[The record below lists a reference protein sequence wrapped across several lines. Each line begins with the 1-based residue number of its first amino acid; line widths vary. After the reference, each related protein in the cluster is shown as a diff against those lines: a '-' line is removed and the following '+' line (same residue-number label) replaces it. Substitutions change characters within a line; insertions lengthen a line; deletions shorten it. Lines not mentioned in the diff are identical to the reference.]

1 MGRSTFALIF
11 FLFASVSVFGQKCAL
26 TVLNELRQPVT
37 HITLFDGISRK
48 VSNINGVFEINCAA
62 DSLDL
67 RAEGYDSYG
76 MSRKGSFPDTI
87 ILFHSSKA
95 MDEVTITKE
104 RLLYFDIGYLPPLKG
119 VQIVTGTSSIIQ
131 LEKHGGAKSS
141 ANPRELFAKIP
152 GLNIWESD
160 GAGIQMGVG
169 GRGLSPNR
177 AANFNMRQNGYDISA
192 DALGYPESYYTPPLE
207 ALQSV
212 EIIRGSASLQYGTQ
226 FGGLMNFVFKDPNPI
241 SKFDLIFRNTVG
253 NMGYYGNFTR
263 ISGTNKRWSYQAYYQ
278 LKTGNGWRP
287 NSDFSQHQGFAQF
300 SYQLNEKQRVRLEY
314 TKMYYLAQQPG
325 GLTDKQF
332 EDDAMQ
338 SNRTRNWFSVDWN
351 ILALHYDF
359 QINKSLLFN
368 FRSFGMISERNALGF
383 LGKINQAD
391 PMGQRDLIHGTFKNA
406 GAEARL
412 MKQYEVGQ
420 SRGGL
425 LFGARFYKGQT
436 TGIQGL
442 ASDGSDADFTYNN
455 PDSPENSAYDFP
467 SLNTAFFAENIFFLG
482 PKWTVNTGFRLD
494 YIKSAANGSYK
505 QYIIHE
511 LTLDT
516 LAIKT
521 YEESNSL
528 SRVVPLAGFGS
539 SFKISKRTSVYTNFC
554 MNYRAVN
561 FSDIRVVNPNVIV
574 DSAIRD
580 EYGSTTELGWRGFLG
595 KYFYVD
601 VAGFY
606 IFYGNKI
613 GIAPYEA
620 KKIRTN
626 IGDARNMGVEFFTE
640 FDILK
645 MVSDSSKCGLSTFIN
660 FSYINSK
667 YIRSRE
673 ANYVGNSV
681 EYVSPVILRSGIKFR
696 TEKFQI
702 QVQGSYNAEQYSD
715 ASNAYIPS
723 GDAVIGIVP
732 EYFVFDLSTR
742 YTINKNFQV
751 EGGINNLTNEIY
763 FSRRATAYPGPGIL
777 PSDGR
782 YFYLT
787 LQFRCNTK

>member
-1 MGRSTFALIF
+1 
-11 FLFASVSVFGQKCAL
+11 
-26 TVLNELRQPVT
+26 
-37 HITLFDGISRK
+37 
-48 VSNINGVFEINCAA
+48 
-62 DSLDL
+62 
-67 RAEGYDSYG
+67 
-76 MSRKGSFPDTI
+76 
-87 ILFHSSKA
+87 
-95 MDEVTITKE
+95 
-104 RLLYFDIGYLPPLKG
+104 
-119 VQIVTGTSSIIQ
+119 
-131 LEKHGGAKSS
+131 
-141 ANPRELFAKIP
+141 
-152 GLNIWESD
+152 
-160 GAGIQMGVG
+160 
-169 GRGLSPNR
+169 
-177 AANFNMRQNGYDISA
+177 
-192 DALGYPESYYTPPLE
+192 
-207 ALQSV
+207 
-212 EIIRGSASLQYGTQ
+212 
-226 FGGLMNFVFKDPNPI
+226 
-241 SKFDLIFRNTVG
+241 
-253 NMGYYGNFTR
+253 
-263 ISGTNKRWSYQAYYQ
+263 
-278 LKTGNGWRP
+278 
-287 NSDFSQHQGFAQF
+287 
-300 SYQLNEKQRVRLEY
+300 
-314 TKMYYLAQQPG
+314 
-325 GLTDKQF
+325 
-332 EDDAMQ
+332 
-338 SNRTRNWFSVDWN
+338 
-351 ILALHYDF
+351 
-359 QINKSLLFN
+359 
-368 FRSFGMISERNALGF
+368 
-383 LGKINQAD
+383 
-391 PMGQRDLIHGTFKNA
+391 
-406 GAEARL
+406 
-412 MKQYEVGQ
+412 
-420 SRGGL
+420 
-425 LFGARFYKGQT
+425 
-436 TGIQGL
+436 
-442 ASDGSDADFTYNN
+442 
-455 PDSPENSAYDFP
+455 
-467 SLNTAFFAENIFFLG
+467 
-482 PKWTVNTGFRLD
+482 LD

-696 TEKFQI
+696 TEKFQV

-763 FSRRATAYPGPGIL
+763 FSRRA
-777 PSDGR
+777 SDGR